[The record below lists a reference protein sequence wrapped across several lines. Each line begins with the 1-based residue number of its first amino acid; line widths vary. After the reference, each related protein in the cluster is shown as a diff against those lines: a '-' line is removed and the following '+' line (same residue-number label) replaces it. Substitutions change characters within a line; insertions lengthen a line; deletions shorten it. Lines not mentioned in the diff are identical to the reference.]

1 MRLLNKNIISKV
13 KTMWRMYIKLGIKE
27 DFLEFD
33 SMEEAIRLADK
44 VKKAYPWY
52 VVKLRRVPTCG

>member
-1 MRLLNKNIISKV
+1 
-13 KTMWRMYIKLGIKE
+13 MWRLILKLHGHE

-33 SMEEAIRLADK
+33 TLEEAIRLADK

-52 VVKLRRVPTCG
+52 VVKVRRVLL

>member
-1 MRLLNKNIISKV
+1 
-13 KTMWRMYIKLGIKE
+13 MWRMYIKLGIKE
-27 DFLEFD
+27 DYLEFD

-52 VVKLRRVPTCG
+52 KIKVRRVKI